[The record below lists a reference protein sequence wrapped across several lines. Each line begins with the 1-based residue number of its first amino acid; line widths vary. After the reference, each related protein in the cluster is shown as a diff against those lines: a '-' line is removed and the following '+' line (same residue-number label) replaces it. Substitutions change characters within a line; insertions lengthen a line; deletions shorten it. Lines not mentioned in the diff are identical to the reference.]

1 MKSYCWL
8 DRVMSKS
15 KNTIE
20 PSIMIDKYGADAVRL
35 FILSDSPPEKDVQ
48 WSEEGMQASYKFIQ
62 KLWGIH
68 KKIID
73 NLSLKNKSNFNNDI
87 SEDVNKFTNQII
99 HKISNNIEK
108 FSYNVIIAN
117 LYEVYN
123 FLIKKTEFY
132 IEKDSLRKNY
142 INILSLMMPIIP
154 HFAQECLNDLNVK
167 ENISWPVVNKKYLQE
182 DNIEFVIQS
191 NGKKR
196 LLIKNKIDSFE
207 KEIYDNLINT
217 EYFRS
222 NYKETDIKKIIFVKN
237 RLMNLIIN

>member
-1 MKSYCWL
+1 M
-8 DRVMSKS
+8 
-15 KNTIE
+15 E
-20 PSIMIDKYGADAVRL
+20 QFGADAVRF

-62 KLWGIH
+62 KLWGLH
-68 KKIID
+68 KKITN
-73 NLSLKNKSNFNNDI
+73 NLSLENKSNINNDI

-99 HKISNNIEK
+99 YKISNNIEK

-123 FLIKKTEFY
+123 FLIKKSEFY

-142 INILSLMMPIIP
+142 INILSLMLPIIP

-167 ENISWPVVNKKYLQE
+167 GNIGWPVVNKKYLQE
-182 DNIEFVIQS
+182 DNIEFVIQI

-196 LLIKNKIDSFE
+196 LLIKNKIDSSE

-222 NYKETDIKKIIFVKN
+222 NYKEKNIKKIIFIKN